1 MKLFHSKTTNTLEMC
16 WGYCVLTV
24 VGDFPD
30 PFLHL
35 QKMSLFFFLFCLC
48 NQRQLCLHCYSYSY
62 IYLWLYCACGYVC
75 ASASTSAIFLFSWKS
90 KVTWANCP
98 PVKVACP
105 VHVVYCQAC
114 TCKETSCCE
123 VTVLTTATRSATDT
137 VLLVYVMSQ
146 SGLASYLPYR
156 HKSGACTAV

>member
-1 MKLFHSKTTNTLEMC
+1 M
-16 WGYCVLTV
+16 LTV
-24 VGDFPD
+24 VGNFPD

-35 QKMSLFFFLFCLC
+35 QKMSLFSFFYFASAIKD
-48 NQRQLCLHCYSYSY
+48 N
-62 IYLWLYCACGYVC
+62 YVC
-75 ASASTSAIFLFSWKS
+75 TVITIATFIYDCTVCMVMCVPVQVQVQFFCFHEKAKS
-90 KVTWANCP
+90 LEPNAP

-105 VHVVYCQAC
+105 VHVVCCQAC

-137 VLLVYVMSQ
+137 VLVMYVISQ

>member
-1 MKLFHSKTTNTLEMC
+1 M
-16 WGYCVLTV
+16 LTV

-35 QKMSLFFFLFCLC
+35 QKMSLFSFFYF
-48 NQRQLCLHCYSYSY
+48 
-62 IYLWLYCACGYVC
+62 
-75 ASASTSAIFLFSWKS
+75 ASAIKDNHVCTVITIATFIYDCTVFIKKQSHLSQMPP
-90 KVTWANCP
+90 P

-105 VHVVYCQAC
+105 VHVVRCQAC

-123 VTVLTTATRSATDT
+123 VTVLTTATRSAADT
-137 VLLVYVMSQ
+137 VLLVYVISR

-156 HKSGACTAV
+156 HKSGAYTAV

>member
-1 MKLFHSKTTNTLEMC
+1 M
-16 WGYCVLTV
+16 LTV

-35 QKMSLFFFLFCLC
+35 QKMSLFSFFYF
-48 NQRQLCLHCYSYSY
+48 
-62 IYLWLYCACGYVC
+62 
-75 ASASTSAIFLFSWKS
+75 ASAIKDNHVCTVITIATFIYDCTACMCQCKYKCNFFVFMKKQSHLSQMPP
-90 KVTWANCP
+90 P

-105 VHVVYCQAC
+105 VHVVCCQAC

-137 VLLVYVMSQ
+137 VLLVYVISR